1 MWKGI
6 NLNIMAFEILGDPIK
21 QKRNHVKEQLRQQ
34 MENAPLFDTDVSLT
48 FLFWNEID
56 SELSKAQQLAFLKER
71 RGAPIHDIEWNKAQL
86 CSVFIDAMGGTVLA
100 HKGLIKKTTS
110 AIDYSFYPVT
120 EIIVSRVRRQ

>member
-6 NLNIMAFEILGDPIK
+6 NMNIMAFVIPGDPIK
-21 QKRNHVKEQLRQQ
+21 QKLNHVREQLRQQ
-34 MENAPLFDTDVSLT
+34 MENVPLFDTEVSLT

-56 SELSKAQQLAFLKER
+56 SELPKAQQLAFLKER
-71 RGAPIHDIEWNKAQL
+71 RDAPIHDIEWNKAQL
-86 CSVFIDAMGGTVLA
+86 CSTFIGTLEGTVLA
-100 HKGLIKKTTS
+100 HKDLIKKTTS